1 MDLHHASETGLMK
14 ADVQHRPDIVEL
26 ISSAW
31 AAQAVWAETSL
42 RQRLKLVTRLRR
54 LIARNAAELAQAV
67 GDRPGRAD
75 GETLAMEVLPLAD
88 ACHFLEREAESLLAP
103 RRLGT
108 KGRPLWLSGTEA
120 EVRREPLGLVLIIA
134 PSNYPLF
141 LPGVQVVQALTAGN
155 AVLIKPAPGCVEPMR
170 ALLLLL
176 EQAGLP
182 AGLCVLLDET
192 VEAGREAI
200 AAGVDKL
207 VLTGSADTGRHVLAD
222 LAPYLTPAVMELSGN
237 DAVFVLPGADLDL
250 TAKALAYGLRLNGG
264 ATCIAPRR
272 VFADRGCALELE
284 RRLTPLVLDLAPVA
298 LPERVRNQVAR
309 LLDEAE
315 TAGCRLIGHRFRAE
329 EPRMAPVIIAD
340 AVPELGLL
348 REDIFAPVLSLVP
361 VAGEADALNAAA
373 QCPYA
378 LGASIF
384 GPESL
389 ARPLAARVRAGS
401 VTIND
406 LIVPT
411 ADPRLP
417 FGGQGIS
424 GFGVTRGAEGLLEMT
439 AVKAVTVRSGRFRP
453 HYDPVTPADAAS
465 MLDYI
470 AAAHGEGARW
480 PAMKRLVRGLMGRGR
495 GSGQA

>member
-1 MDLHHASETGLMK
+1 MDRRHTNETGLMDT
-14 ADVQHRPDIVEL
+14 DVQHRPDIARL
-26 ISSAW
+26 ILVAR
-31 AAQAVWAETSL
+31 AVQADWAETPL
-42 RQRLKLVTRLRR
+42 RRRLGVVARLRH
-54 LIARNAAELAQAV
+54 LIARNAAELSQSI
-67 GDRPGRAD
+67 GERPSRAD
-75 GETLAMEVLPLAD
+75 GETLALEVLPLAD
-88 ACHFLEREAESLLAP
+88 ACRFLEREAEALLEP

-108 KGRPLWLSGTEA
+108 KGRPLWLSGTKA
-120 EVRREPLGLVLIIA
+120 EVRREPLGVILIIA

-141 LPGVQVVQALTAGN
+141 LPGVQIVQALTAGN
-155 AVLIKPAPGCVEPMR
+155 AVLIKPAPGCAEPMR
-170 ALLLLL
+170 ALLGLLA
-176 EQAGLP
+176 EAGLP
-182 AGLCVLLDET
+182 ADLCVLLDET

-200 AAGVDKL
+200 TAGVDKL
-207 VLTGSADTGRHVLAD
+207 VLTGSAETGQRVLAD

-272 VFADRGCALELE
+272 VFVDRGCALELE
-284 RRLTPLVLDLAPVA
+284 QRLIPLVLNLAPIA
-298 LPERVRNQVAR
+298 IPDRIQTQVAR

-315 TAGCRLIGHRFRAE
+315 VAGCRLIGHRFQAK

-361 VAGEADALNAAA
+361 VAGETDALNAAA

-384 GPESL
+384 GPEAL

-417 FGGQGIS
+417 FGGQGVS

-439 AVKAVTVRSGRFRP
+439 TIKAVTIRTGRFRP
-453 HYDPVTPADAAS
+453 HYEPVTPGDTAM

-470 AAAHGEGARW
+470 AATHGEEARW
-480 PAMKRLVRGLMGRGR
+480 PAMKRLVRGLMRRGR
-495 GSGQA
+495 GSR